1 MVGPVVA
8 LSLAILLPLHSDQ
21 EDLLTPDDL
30 RYQPF
35 VALLDYSG
43 SDGDI
48 AALREKVER
57 ERDEA
62 IDAARKIEEQWEKD
76 LAAARQSLEK
86 LNRLSSEDTEAQAR
100 RRSRLHIEIAALERG
115 IREKAKEREHG
126 IPAKYEPQLARLW
139 LAQQWPARRAEI
151 LERIRGGKAREREHG
166 DVEDV
171 GYRKLA
177 GNAEEDIDTGQ
188 QAARQLFAGGW
199 LPLELQ
205 DGDTQVY
212 VQQVATRIASGS
224 DLRIPLHVSVL
235 DSRELKAFA
244 LPGGYLYVTSGV
256 LGAAQTES
264 ELAGVLAREIARIAA
279 RHATRRTRM
288 SFLPKLFVPAAQIV
302 AGLFTG
308 GPANPAAYY
317 GVGYGVDGLGGLLG
331 RALNGTDAKFQ
342 READQLGIQ
351 YAWKAGYDPT
361 GFVAFLDSIS
371 SVRAEGLLTE
381 EPPLPERLLEM
392 FSELSYLP
400 QQKSSIPASEE
411 FDSLKQRIKES
422 R

>member
-1 MVGPVVA
+1 
-8 LSLAILLPLHSDQ
+8 
-21 EDLLTPDDL
+21 
-30 RYQPF
+30 
-35 VALLDYSG
+35 
-43 SDGDI
+43 
-48 AALREKVER
+48 
-57 ERDEA
+57 
-62 IDAARKIEEQWEKD
+62 
-76 LAAARQSLEK
+76 
-86 LNRLSSEDTEAQAR
+86 
-100 RRSRLHIEIAALERG
+100 
-115 IREKAKEREHG
+115 
-126 IPAKYEPQLARLW
+126 
-139 LAQQWPARRAEI
+139 
-151 LERIRGGKAREREHG
+151 
-166 DVEDV
+166 
-171 GYRKLA
+171 
-177 GNAEEDIDTGQ
+177 
-188 QAARQLFAGGW
+188 
-199 LPLELQ
+199 
-205 DGDTQVY
+205 
-212 VQQVATRIASGS
+212 
-224 DLRIPLHVSVL
+224 VL